1 MMRDYLRHQPDNPR
15 SINILKAVVSF
26 LDVLHAVIDN
36 ETISLITQSLDSL
49 NEFSMGNLQNQ
60 HLLFD
65 SNSIFFLSTCFSFLI
80 FNPQN

>member
-1 MMRDYLRHQPDNPR
+1 MRDYLRHQPDNPQ
-15 SINILKAVVSF
+15 SINILKEVVNY
-26 LDVLHAVIDN
+26 LDVLHTVVDN

-65 SNSIFFLSTCFSFLI
+65 SNSIFHFLPFIIFI